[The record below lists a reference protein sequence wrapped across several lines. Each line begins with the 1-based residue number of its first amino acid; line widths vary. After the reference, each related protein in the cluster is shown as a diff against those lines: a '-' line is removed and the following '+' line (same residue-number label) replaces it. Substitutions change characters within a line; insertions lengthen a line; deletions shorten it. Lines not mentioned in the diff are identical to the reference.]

1 MHRYTQALTMH
12 DAGAH
17 EAEGLLL
24 LADTMLRRA
33 ATLAVTHPD
42 AASAVVFQLLPTLAR

>member
-1 MHRYTQALTMH
+1 MHN
-12 DAGAH
+12 AGAH

-33 ATLAVTHPD
+33 AVLAQAQPD
-42 AASAVVFQLLPTLAR
+42 AASAAVFQLLPPLAR